1 MKYLIKFISHIPAL
15 CVGISTVFCFLLLND
30 LPYTYP
36 IYVGNL
42 FAFTYLYVNVDN
54 IEKNING
61 LLKIMKYEYRKVI
74 NRKV

>member
-1 MKYLIKFISHIPAL
+1 MKYLIKLIAHIPAL

-30 LPYTYP
+30 LPYIYP

-54 IEKNING
+54 IEKNIND